1 MFWGIDLSSSHT
13 QDKFYSVRHGQ
24 PACGRC
30 YGRVELLCE
39 GPSCLSGAL
48 DTISSLSLK
57 DNNHDNYCVA
67 VMKGYTVVGHVPRP
81 ASNVCFHFLGRGGH
95 RGFCKVTGSHLNQ
108 GVNVGLEIP
117 GLHLSLQLLWQLK
130 ICSTII
136 TTVSCWSLAGSLI
149 FSWGAWG
156 LLAVG
161 R

>member
-1 MFWGIDLSSSHT
+1 MINNFCMFWGIDLSSSHT

-117 GLHLSLQLLWQLK
+117 CILVYSFYGSQRFVLLLSLLYH
-130 ICSTII
+130 
-136 TTVSCWSLAGSLI
+136 
-149 FSWGAWG
+149 
-156 LLAVG
+156 VG